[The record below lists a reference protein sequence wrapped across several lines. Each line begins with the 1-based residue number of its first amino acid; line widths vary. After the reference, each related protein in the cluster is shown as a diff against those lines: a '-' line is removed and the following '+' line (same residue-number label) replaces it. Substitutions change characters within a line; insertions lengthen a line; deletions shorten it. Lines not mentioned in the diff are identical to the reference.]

1 VVGSRGHPL
10 AGLISIFGSP
20 TSDPM
25 FRSLVLGY
33 LVLAV
38 GLVSLTRRR
47 PQLEMASSMGTRRA
61 LLYLLVYAASA
72 TCFWRV
78 LSPALLG
85 HEHSIWLLA
94 LGDVI
99 FITLGMFAWVMTLAE
114 PHTWREYGFHMDGP
128 ARVALTLSLGAAAA
142 FLVTQH
148 AYGVI
153 GSGKVRLTADS
164 FLFAFL
170 GSTVGSALPEELLFR
185 GYLQGSVQG
194 RANRWARLMLPAVA
208 FALYR
213 STRYLPGVDVS
224 FGEWMKYVLGVALP
238 LGMWWGLMRDL
249 AGGSL
254 WPSLASHFVTEFGTA
269 LASASP
275 HN

>member
-1 VVGSRGHPL
+1 M
-10 AGLISIFGSP
+10 AGLISAFGPPHSEP
-20 TSDPM
+20 LLS
-25 FRSLVLGY
+25 FLVAGY
-33 LVLAV
+33 VLLAV
-38 GLVSLTRRR
+38 GLVSLTARR
-47 PQLEMASSMGTRRA
+47 PNVPLASDAGTRRA
-61 LLYLLVYAASA
+61 LLYILVYALCA

-85 HEHSIWLLA
+85 RDHSPWLLA
-94 LGDVI
+94 LGDVV
-99 FITLGMFAWVMTLAE
+99 FITLGMFAWVMAIAE
-114 PHTWREYGFHMDGP
+114 PHSWRDYGFHMDGP

-142 FLVTQH
+142 FLVTQQ

-153 GSGKVRLTADS
+153 GSGRVRLTFDS
-164 FLFAFL
+164 VVFAFL
-170 GSTVGSALPEELLFR
+170 ASTVGSALPEELLFR
-185 GYLQGSVQG
+185 GYLQGSLQG

-208 FALYR
+208 FALFR
-213 STRYLPGVDVS
+213 SARFLPGVDVT
-224 FGEWMKYVLGVALP
+224 FGEWLKYVLGVALP

-275 HN
+275 PS